1 MPELPEVQTTV
12 KAIKKFEKK
21 ILKEVVF
28 HNRNLRWEVDKKIE
42 KTLKNKFIN
51 KIDRRAK
58 YILIHFDDSSLMLHL
73 GMSGRLR
80 IQNIKNNFFKKHDHA
95 ELIFSDEKIIYND
108 VRRFGSIH
116 LIEDVQ
122 NHKLIKDLGIEPLS
136 KKFNKN
142 YLYNICKNK
151 NISIKKLIMDQK
163 IVVGVGNIYASE
175 SLFLAGI
182 NPKKFSNNLSLDDC
196 QNLTDAIKKILRYA
210 IRKGGTTLKDFYSA
224 DGSEGYFNLEL
235 NVYGRH
241 MENCKNCNEE
251 IKKITIGQRA
261 TFYCKNCQS

>member
-1 MPELPEVQTTV
+1 M
-12 KAIKKFEKK
+12 
-21 ILKEVVF
+21 
-28 HNRNLRWEVDKKIE
+28 
-42 KTLKNKFIN
+42 
-51 KIDRRAK
+51 
-58 YILIHFDDSSLMLHL
+58 
-73 GMSGRLR
+73 
-80 IQNIKNNFFKKHDHA
+80 
-95 ELIFSDEKIIYND
+95 
-108 VRRFGSIH
+108 RRFGSIH
-116 LIEDVQ
+116 LTENFQ
-122 NHKLIKDLGIEPLS
+122 NHRLIKDLGIEPLS

-142 YLYNICKNK
+142 YLFNICKNK
-151 NISIKKLIMDQK
+151 NINIKKLIMDQK

-182 NPKKFSNNLSLDDC
+182 NPKKFSNNLSLNDC